1 MSEQFIIRF
10 EGHPGEL
17 TIGDMKKISG
27 HVSGCTFAS
36 IIDHL
41 GLEANPREAKIGAV
55 TDAIQKTIRLTPE
68 LLPFKT
74 KGVLLAV
81 SSYEALERNQYRIAP
96 VNQRIEGILDG
107 GHNSLAI
114 GMYILSKALEKN
126 NKKIPNR
133 IKNWEEFKAKW
144 KENHDIVEEYLTQE
158 KGNVKSPVDF
168 LVPIELQVPADMTD
182 TTGVQNFRDHLFD
195 ICESRNN
202 NVELQLSAK
211 VHQNGYFNELELMM
225 REHNENIADRIEWKT
240 NDGGAVK
247 VQDLIALSWIPL
259 QLVDPVHEAKDPEK
273 IFNPSEFKETY
284 MYSSKGQCL
293 KLFERLMSSPDVSE
307 KSAGDYTKD
316 IINEE
321 VKSSFKI
328 TTVLPELYDYI
339 YVRFAALYNG
349 NDGSFGRIGAVKKL
363 NKKTKNKKTPFAGE
377 PVKSDVNIS
386 PDGFILPLFYGLQ
399 ALLEKKEVNGKIIID
414 WAADPKAFLDKHLSD
429 IMGEYKGLFAL
440 CDYDPQKVGK
450 AEQCYKNA
458 LNSYKMALMQDKISS

>member
-1 MSEQFIIRF
+1 MPEPFIIRF
-10 EGHPGEL
+10 EGRPGEL

-55 TDAIQKTIRLTPE
+55 TDAIQETIRLTPE

-81 SSYEALERNQYRIAP
+81 SSYEALERNRYRIAP

-107 GHNSLAI
+107 GHNTLAI
-114 GMYILSKALEKN
+114 GMYILNKALEADDQ
-126 NKKIPNR
+126 KISHKV
-133 IKNWEEFKAKW
+133 KNWEEFKSSW
-144 KENHDIVEEYLTQE
+144 KMNHDIVEEYLVQE
-158 KGNVKSPVDF
+158 KGKTGSPVDF
-168 LVPIELQVPADMTD
+168 LIPVELQVPADMNDTD
-182 TTGVQNFRDHLFD
+182 GVQNFRDHLFD

-328 TTVLPELYDYI
+328 
-339 YVRFAALYNG
+339 R
-349 NDGSFGRIGAVKKL
+349 
-363 NKKTKNKKTPFAGE
+363 
-377 PVKSDVNIS
+377 
-386 PDGFILPLFYGLQ
+386 
-399 ALLEKKEVNGKIIID
+399 
-414 WAADPKAFLDKHLSD
+414 
-429 IMGEYKGLFAL
+429 
-440 CDYDPQKVGK
+440 
-450 AEQCYKNA
+450 
-458 LNSYKMALMQDKISS
+458 